1 MGPAPTSWGPADIK
15 EPRAPLS
22 LQGPP
27 SHLLIPPYPWASCP
41 SQPWR
46 GGTLGRH
53 EAGERL
59 GEHPFPSS
67 APPPPTPK
75 RMSPQGFHLIP
86 PGTSHRTTPNAPSSR
101 DGIPRGQ
108 GRHEQQVHWPDCQQ
122 LLRRTKNGCLPCP

>member
-86 PGTSHRTTPNAPSSR
+86 PWHFPPDNTKRFQQ
-101 DGIPRGQ
+101 Q
-108 GRHEQQVHWPDCQQ
+108 GRHPPWTGP
-122 LLRRTKNGCLPCP
+122 P